1 MFPIQSYFDVF
12 LLEHPWQRQF
22 PVLVPRRYDVMPSD
36 DVMILAPARLW
47 RHTFRAVFSCSFLPK
62 EFISFVFTTWLCEQH
77 SHIVWMVPC
86 QVNRCFIIQY
96 ITRPNHIYMIYPTPT
111 KNLDLLGV
119 QILQKT
125 APGCIFGYVHAI
137 CIPGC
142 KSAPAQTSLSLL
154 GQKKKKICVFTVT
167 CWKKL
172 GSVGR
177 KWFFFLILFFI
188 TELMFDGI

>member
-1 MFPIQSYFDVF
+1 MHHHVTQLRDLPVWSNFLTTANFRRVDYVTKLLTCMFLVSKCSIQSYFDVF

-62 EFISFVFTTWLCEQH
+62 EFICFVFTTWLCEQH

-96 ITRPNHIYMIYPTPT
+96 IRFNIKGVVWWHSFYFLKSTIVRYFVRSTA
-111 KNLDLLGV
+111 NLLSV
-119 QILQKT
+119 VFQQK
-125 APGCIFGYVHAI
+125 ID
-137 CIPGC
+137 
-142 KSAPAQTSLSLL
+142 
-154 GQKKKKICVFTVT
+154 
-167 CWKKL
+167 
-172 GSVGR
+172 
-177 KWFFFLILFFI
+177 
-188 TELMFDGI
+188 MF